1 MSKAAIKGKWNLPDN
16 KRFRK
21 VSALLDYLSG
31 DKAMS
36 LDQLLTNYC
45 VVNFDK
51 TSIKALTDFPSS
63 KTIQFNKISSTG
75 KSMELFINDKVSKKN
90 YHIKLKINAKV
101 NKIKSIGIEALKN

>member
-1 MSKAAIKGKWNLPDN
+1 MSKAAIKGKWNLSDN

-21 VSALLDYLSG
+21 VSALLDYRSG

-63 KTIQFNKISSTG
+63 TTIQFNKISSTG
-75 KSMELFINDKVSKKN
+75 KSMNLLISDKTNNKTYQV
-90 YHIKLKINAKV
+90 KLKIKTKV
-101 NKIKSIGIEALKN
+101 NKIKSIGIEVLKN